1 MGLAALVVYG
11 GWAFAANHGHGL
23 GAAWRAAATQGF
35 VSFTVTFF
43 VTAIME
49 AVHRMAR
56 SRRAQFVLP
65 GAVAVAVAAIYTV
78 ALHLW
83 MGTPEIARTVVPVL
97 TIGAVYC
104 FGYSANLVRESAARA
119 GNAAAAAEASLGRA
133 RG

>member
-1 MGLAALVVYG
+1 MGLAALLLYG
-11 GWAFAANHGHGL
+11 GWAFVANRAHGL
-23 GAAWRAAATQGF
+23 GPAWRAAATQGF

-49 AVHRMAR
+49 GVHRMVR
-56 SRRAQFVLP
+56 SRPAQFLLP
-65 GAVAVAVAAIYTV
+65 GAVAVAVAAVYTV
-78 ALHLW
+78 ALHWW

-104 FGYSANLVRESAARA
+104 FGYSANLVRESVARDRTT
-119 GNAAAAAEASLGRA
+119 AAAAPQELRRA